1 MSGQPLATGEDLDRL
16 VAGAAEKNARRHP
29 GLVVGAVDAHR
40 TRQAVAG
47 MGHIRLPAGPAPTDT
62 TLSEIGSITKVFTG
76 LLLAIAVVRR
86 EVTLDTPVRELL
98 PTGTTA
104 PSRDGMEITL
114 EHLTTH
120 RSGLPRTPVGFRTEV
135 QTVLLGRGNPY
146 SEITDERLLEF
157 VARTELRGSSE
168 SWVGEPSGGQ
178 DHSESVVCRVAEA
191 AGDPSVEFDDAVN
204 GLGAAVVGSAGGEVG
219 QELVLPGPQGAAEPG
234 DLGDRAG
241 GERGEHLLSD
251 RLALDQVRGRERR
264 AQLLVAA
271 PRHGDLVVGVAGL
284 ETGLDPLD
292 LAGGQLV
299 RASAQRVAD
308 PVERIILAAAVAEL
322 VLLHPA
328 PGFLHRLQ
336 AELDHVEGV
345 QDGGGVFQL
354 VTDRV
359 AVAAERVQG
368 GGAEAGGEGV
378 PAGT

>member
-98 PTGTTA
+98 PTGTTV

-120 RSGLPRTPVGFRTEV
+120 RSGLPRSPVGFRTEV

-157 VARTELRGSSE
+157 VARTELRRTPGTGRIAYSNVGGGLLGLALVYRAGVSSFVELVRQRICEPLAMARTTVLEEAGVDQLATGYTARGQPVEHWTLTGLAGAGALISSAMDMLRFLTAQLKPE
-168 SWVGEPSGGQ
+168 SSALGEAIKLGQTERYGG
-178 DHSESVVCRVAEA
+178 RRF
-191 AGDPSVEFDDAVN
+191 GI
-204 GLGAAVVGSAGGEVG
+204 GLGWIRMPGRSGMTLWHNGGTGGFRSFAGIVPERSFGVVMLANNRRSCDRAAV
-219 QELVLPGPQGAAEPG
+219 
-234 DLGDRAG
+234 R
-241 GERGEHLLSD
+241 LLSE
-251 RLALDQVRGRERR
+251 LSGRR
-264 AQLLVAA
+264 
-271 PRHGDLVVGVAGL
+271 
-284 ETGLDPLD
+284 
-292 LAGGQLV
+292 
-299 RASAQRVAD
+299 
-308 PVERIILAAAVAEL
+308 
-322 VLLHPA
+322 
-328 PGFLHRLQ
+328 
-336 AELDHVEGV
+336 
-345 QDGGGVFQL
+345 
-354 VTDRV
+354 
-359 AVAAERVQG
+359 
-368 GGAEAGGEGV
+368 
-378 PAGT
+378 